1 MIYVVLEDCAL
12 ALGSKYKNK
21 HVGLHGDAG
30 VFSFYPAKHMTT
42 AEGGMIILKN
52 KSLYQKIKMIR
63 GIGVNKAFDQ
73 RKYPGIYDVPLL
85 GLNYRLSEIS
95 SALGIEQLKK
105 LKILLPKEKNYN
117 YYLKRLSHLVE
128 TLALSK

>member
-1 MIYVVLEDCAL
+1 
-12 ALGSKYKNK
+12 
-21 HVGLHGDAG
+21 
-30 VFSFYPAKHMTT
+30 MTT
-42 AEGGMIILKN
+42 AEGGMIILKIKAFIKN
-52 KSLYQKIKMIR
+52 KNDM

-105 LKILLPKEKNYN
+105 LKILLPKEKI
-117 YYLKRLSHLVE
+117 
-128 TLALSK
+128 TIII